1 MSYGSTDKGKMI
13 ETTSTTRKERRI
25 AARKAQ
31 ILDAAAT
38 IFSKKGYE
46 NTTTKEIADTADVSE
61 GTLYNYF
68 QNKQELLIGVAH
80 VYAEEV
86 LADIESIQA
95 EHFEDMMAQL
105 TANRFRRG
113 RERRLFILFLYESRQ
128 NPDVHRYYVEEAIY
142 RIIDVA
148 EKRIAALID
157 AGKMRPVD
165 PVLAGRVMC
174 ATIMGFAALFELGV
188 PVPPTTPEQ
197 LGQDITDIFA
207 NGLRLQNGQTGED
220 AS

>member
-1 MSYGSTDKGKMI
+1 MI

-38 IFSKKGYE
+38 VFSQKGYE
-46 NTTTKEIADTADVSE
+46 NATTKEIADMADVSE

-68 QNKQELLIGVAH
+68 QNKQQLLIGVAH
-80 VYAEEV
+80 LYADEV
-86 LADIESIQA
+86 LADIASIQA
-95 EHFEDMMAQL
+95 EQFEDMMAQL

-128 NPDVHRYYVEEAIY
+128 NPDVHRYYVEEAIH

-148 EKRIAALID
+148 EKRISDLIE

-165 PVLAGRVMC
+165 PVIAGRMIC

-188 PVPPTTPEQ
+188 SIPDSTPEE
-197 LGQDITDIFA
+197 LGQEITSIFV
-207 NGLRLQNGQTGED
+207 NGLRNKNHNGD
-220 AS
+220 LS

>member
-1 MSYGSTDKGKMI
+1 M
-13 ETTSTTRKERRI
+13 
-25 AARKAQ
+25 
-31 ILDAAAT
+31 
-38 IFSKKGYE
+38 
-46 NTTTKEIADTADVSE
+46 
-61 GTLYNYF
+61 
-68 QNKQELLIGVAH
+68 
-80 VYAEEV
+80 YAEEV

-95 EHFEDMMAQL
+95 DHFEGMMAQL

-142 RIIDVA
+142 RIIDVS
-148 EKRIAALID
+148 EKRIAALIE

-188 PVPPTTPEQ
+188 PVPATTPEQ

-207 NGLRLQNGQTGED
+207 NGLRLNGQSGED
-220 AS
+220 AE